1 MERWL
6 ASRMWAELY
15 WVPYFDQSQLPS
27 LNSSLVSC
35 SSPSSFWPI
44 TVTIPQSFKD
54 RVFCWYGGSILRLS
68 IAWLGG
74 DGWYLC
80 TDYNHVSVRAG
91 MDSVIYPDILAYT
104 SPRGTLVWHGLLKS
118 YGSLTSFI
126 NSSRLT
132 YFGTCQFNITWSR
145 WTSASAVSVS
155 PTSTIEY
162 PPLDHPGRSDDLLY
176 RRLYPSWLEH
186 HQLQSRLWDSSKQSG
201 LGFTRLEP
209 SSRWSKPGHL
219 AHRFSKLEQ
228 GRGRSHCQLPIR
240 CWWLDILG
248 GRPAFGNTLYF
259 AIVEG
264 GGRQGEEDANFIFTF
279 FQCYAIA
286 VSSLLRLLKQC
297 VAASAST
304 GSSDFNT
311 RLGKNALASPLRL
324 GKNALVSPLGVEGP
338 RVVAE
343 NETVLHWTFVPAGQT
358 SELKL
363 KKCFGESDLL
373 KIEFKKLQP
382 RAVSSVFFRGAFYY
396 P

>member
-1 MERWL
+1 MGLASLTSRGRDGRAQALCRYLPPRLLNILLLIIPVGVTIYSIVVCIRVGSSITNFNLAYETLQNNLAL
-6 ASRMWAELY
+6 ASRAWSHHHGEANLGILLI
-15 WVPYFDQSQLPS
+15 DSQNLS
-27 LNSSLVSC
+27 KVVADLTVSC
-35 SSPSSFWPI
+35 RYAAGGWTFWVAVLLL
-44 TVTIPQSFKD
+44 VTRFVS
-54 RVFCWYGGSILRLS
+54 RSLR
-68 IAWLGG
+68 
-74 DGWYLC
+74 
-80 TDYNHVSVRAG
+80 
-91 MDSVIYPDILAYT
+91 
-104 SPRGTLVWHGLLKS
+104 
-118 YGSLTSFI
+118 
-126 NSSRLT
+126 
-132 YFGTCQFNITWSR
+132 
-145 WTSASAVSVS
+145 
-155 PTSTIEY
+155 
-162 PPLDHPGRSDDLLY
+162 
-176 RRLYPSWLEH
+176 
-186 HQLQSRLWDSSKQSG
+186 
-201 LGFTRLEP
+201 
-209 SSRWSKPGHL
+209 
-219 AHRFSKLEQ
+219 
-228 GRGRSHCQLPIR
+228 
-240 CWWLDILG
+240 
-248 GRPAFGNTLYF
+248 
-259 AIVEG
+259 G

-324 GKNALVSPLGVEGP
+324 GKNALASPLGVEGP